1 MEAVEAAQAH
11 LSQARQNGS
20 LQLASGV
27 SYSFAGSYQQQQ
39 SAMATL
45 NVVIPL
51 SLTLIFILLYLQF
64 KQVSTAMMVFSGI
77 AVAWGWRFHHAVFVR
92 PKLVCQF

>member
-1 MEAVEAAQAH
+1 MVLLKWEAVEAAQAH

-51 SLTLIFILLYLQF
+51 SLTLIFYS
-64 KQVSTAMMVFSGI
+64 VVFCSLNKS
-77 AVAWGWRFHHAVFVR
+77 V
-92 PKLVCQF
+92 PP